1 MRMRAHVDAFAE
13 QEFGRAHLVEEDE
26 GADHLAA
33 DRGQG
38 PADREAAEIMRA
50 RHDHLFER
58 LAGAGIARDR
68 VMIGQLRHGDVL
80 PVR

>member
-1 MRMRAHVDAFAE
+1 MRVRADVDALPE
-13 QEFGRAHLVEEDE
+13 QELGRTHLVEEDE
-26 GADHLAA
+26 GADHLAP

-38 PADREAAEIMRA
+38 APHREAAEIMRA
-50 RHDHLFER
+50 RDDHLFEC

-80 PVR
+80 L